1 VYLVRPMYQA
11 HVRLYC
17 YPLGLAHE
25 SNLLILT
32 TNFHLSRCLSRPYV
46 VLNIIAL
53 TGVGEITRLSVTRLR
68 SIVIQSKIMMS
79 NKNDKKSDDLT
90 DPKNQKKILSC
101 LLC

>member
-1 VYLVRPMYQA
+1 VDSLR
-11 HVRLYC
+11 
-17 YPLGLAHE
+17 GL
-25 SNLLILT
+25 

-68 SIVIQSKIMMS
+68 SIVIQSKTMMS

-90 DPKNQKKILSC
+90 DQKNQKKNIVLSSM
-101 LLC
+101 LD